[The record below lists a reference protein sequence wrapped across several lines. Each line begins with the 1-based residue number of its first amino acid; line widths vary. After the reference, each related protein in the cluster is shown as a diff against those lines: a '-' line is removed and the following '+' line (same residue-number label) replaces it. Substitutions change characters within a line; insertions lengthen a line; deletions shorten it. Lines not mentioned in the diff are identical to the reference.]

1 MRTRPAILALLVP
14 AAAAAVLAAC
24 SGGGDG
30 GGVAGPDGSEAA
42 CPLMERL
49 RSAGDQVES
58 ADVADPVAFEQAL
71 DDAVADYLSTLDA
84 LAEVVPEDLEADVE
98 TVRSSVEQYRFDDA
112 VEARASLDEWVGDS
126 CTTSSTT

>member
-14 AAAAAVLAAC
+14 AAAPAVLAAC

>member
-1 MRTRPAILALLVP
+1 MRIRPAILAV
-14 AAAAAVLAAC
+14 VLPVALASLAGC

-84 LAEVVPEDLEADVE
+84 LAEVVPEDLDGDVE
-98 TVRSSVEQYRFDDA
+98 TMRASVEQYRFDDA

-126 CTTSSTT
+126 CTSTTTT